1 MRKYGLTERRSDG
14 NMDERVEMF
23 LENQNK
29 YKFIWYFARF
39 VLSLFRYSAL
49 CHALYGMNI
58 PRVEEVTG

>member
-1 MRKYGLTERRSDG
+1 MELKDG
-14 NMDERVEMF
+14 NIDERVEMH

-39 VLSLFRYSAL
+39 RLTLKRYSAL
-49 CHALYGMNI
+49 YHALYGMNI